1 MKDRFDETYE
11 EMEDYELI
19 LRYLYNNPNGYENKY
34 TLYRRN
40 TFASDIMEE
49 VDITSMS
56 GEEVVELILRKPLYK
71 KVKEEQ

>member
-1 MKDRFDETYE
+1 MIDRFDETYE
-11 EMEDYELI
+11 HIEDYELI

-34 TLYRRN
+34 TLYKRN
-40 TFASDIMEE
+40 TFISDIMEE

>member
-1 MKDRFDETYE
+1 MKNRFGETFKQI
-11 EMEDYELI
+11 EDYELI

-40 TFASDIMEE
+40 TFVSDIMEE

-56 GEEVVELILRKPLYK
+56 GEEVVELVLRTPLYK
-71 KVKEEQ
+71 KVKEEE